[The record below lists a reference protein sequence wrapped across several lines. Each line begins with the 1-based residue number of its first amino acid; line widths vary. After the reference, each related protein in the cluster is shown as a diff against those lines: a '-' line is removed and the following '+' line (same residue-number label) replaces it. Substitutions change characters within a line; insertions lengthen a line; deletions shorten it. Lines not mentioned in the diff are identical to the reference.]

1 MPTKSPKT
9 KIVLVSALV
18 SSCMLSGCASIV
30 NGNNQVVSVETR
42 HKGEAVAGATCQMTN
57 GKGTFYVTTPGTVT
71 VNRAYEDM
79 SVKCEKSNYQPGLS
93 TVKSSTKPMAFG
105 NIIFGGIIGAGVD
118 IATGSAYDYPSLIT
132 VFMGESN
139 LIQPNPITPPSLQE
153 MTSSTAQANPVVV
166 AVAAPNQSTPAAS
179 AQAVP
184 AAATPSAEKAS
195 QNK

>member
-18 SSCMLSGCASIV
+18 SSCLLSGCASIV

-42 HKGEAVAGATCQMTN
+42 HKGEVVSGATCQMTN

-79 SVKCEKSNYQPGLS
+79 NVKCEKTNYQPGLT
-93 TVKSSTKPMAFG
+93 TVKSNTKPMAFG
-105 NIIFGGIIGAGVD
+105 NIIFGGVIGAGID

-139 LIQPNPITPPSLQE
+139 LIQPSPVTPPSLQE
-153 MTSSTAQANPVVV
+153 MTGSTTPANPAVV
-166 AVAAPNQSTPAAS
+166 AAAAPNQSTPAALTQAAS
-179 AQAVP
+179 AAAP
-184 AAATPSAEKAS
+184 AAEKTG